1 MAVET
6 IYTIAGGAWFQDTLN
21 GVAAFFDS
29 RAGDALLAMATAVSV
44 VVGVL
49 TYIRT
54 RNILE
59 LVKWAGFY
67 VLVASVLIGVKHK
80 VQIIDLSEPAAI
92 YQVDNV
98 PAGLAVPASLI
109 TRIGAGMAQTYDMI
123 FARPDALT
131 YSKTGML
138 FGAQLAASATD
149 FRFSDS
155 EIQRMFSDYVHN
167 CVVGDMMLNHKYSI
181 GDLMNATNPYE
192 LIFRQPSPLRGLY
205 DKNRNF
211 LTCEQ
216 ASQKLNTDSGEISG
230 NNPDITEFWQQAL
243 NRLHGFTNQVFGPTN
258 GASTALFTE
267 MLGDSYRYF
276 HHTSM
281 SSTEIIRKNVVMNGL
296 RSGLESFA
304 AENGD
309 TAGLVNTATQTSMAK
324 MRLSQATSASIAAN
338 TLPVMHSVLLGMTLA
353 LFPVLIVL
361 AVVSSLSWAILKGYV
376 YTIAYLQMWPILFSI
391 LNHAMNFYLQG
402 KLNGTPVTLAT
413 FDQVQNTYSDIG
425 TTAGWLALSIP
436 FIAWGMVKGLGQVVS
451 QAGNYLGQTMQ
462 SASTQS
468 SSQAVDGNW
477 SFNNMQTD
485 NVTGFKWD
493 TNYSHRDGH
502 MTTQMGS
509 GATKTLTASG
519 QAVYNASEAIS
530 KLPVDIML
538 GKSSASSWQQQQ
550 RDALSESQSLNHSL
564 AQTSSLASSQLSQ
577 WAKQRGNSDTITAGT
592 DTSEGN
598 NITKALST
606 LQNIASRY
614 SHDNNVSLSEAVR
627 EAATKSQDMSF
638 VAGGGV
644 QASLDS
650 DRQILGKIAGMVT
663 GWKASGELHAKTDYT
678 GKNGSSHG
686 TSSDLTR
693 QGSHSKGFSAQ
704 ELKDFRDAMDV
715 VSSTRV
721 TDNSSHTD
729 NASGSLVNQLA
740 STFSTLNSQ
749 ASQYND
755 AVTRS
760 HEYAQLAS
768 YAENNQASIQQNYA
782 QEFVG
787 YVREQRQ
794 GDADMLLSD
803 TANAEVRAE
812 REKLVQAFVDERM
825 KPQLLQQFEQNRAQ
839 TRVNMGD
846 VTVPEGM
853 KSDLGSEFARQQVA
867 MEVRAIRHGVK
878 GESVVSGHVAEQ
890 RQSVE
895 TDIRQAQENVKSAEK
910 TTASELEHLKK
921 EYEQGN
927 KNFEEAKVAENTR
940 QDKRF
945 GDNALG
951 KSQLDNIMD
960 EFRNR
965 NEN

>member
-6 IYTIAGGAWFQDTLN
+6 IYTVAGGAWFQDTLN

-29 RAGDALLAMATAVSV
+29 RAGDALLAMATAMSI
-44 VVGVL
+44 VVGVV

-216 ASQKLNTDSGEISG
+216 ASQKLNIDSGEISG
-230 NNPDITEFWQQAL
+230 NNPDITVFWQQAL
-243 NRLHGFTNQVFGPTN
+243 NRLHGFTNQIFGPTN

-276 HHTSM
+276 HGTSM

-361 AVVSSLSWAILKGYV
+361 AVVSSLSWVILKGYV

-402 KLNGTPVTLAT
+402 KLSGTPVTLAT

-519 QAVYNASEAIS
+519 QQVFDSTQAIS
-530 KLPVDIML
+530 KLPVHINGAGSL
-538 GKSSASSWQQQQ
+538 SSSLTHSARESEQQAQSHLSGYQSGRASSW
-550 RDALSESQSLNHSL
+550 
-564 AQTSSLASSQLSQ
+564 SQLQQFAS
-577 WAKQRGNSDTITAGT
+577 QRGNSDSLVQGSEHSMVSNAHTGMNKMLSAT
-592 DTSEGN
+592 DGLS
-598 NITKALST
+598 KAL
-606 LQNIASRY
+606 NISQ
-614 SHDNNVSLSEAVR
+614 SEAYNHLMD
-627 EAATKSQDMSF
+627 KSSRGTLST
-638 VAGGGV
+638 GGK
-644 QASLDS
+644 ASLG
-650 DRQILGKIAGMVT
+650 GKLFGVGLEGHAGVEF
-663 GWKASGELHAKTDYT
+663 SGSTS
-678 GKNGSSHG
+678 SSHG
-686 TSSDLTR
+686 TSESNTKYMDSRNDKT
-693 QGSHSKGFSAQ
+693 AQ
-704 ELKDFRDAMDV
+704 YVRDFKEGLDMV
-715 VSSTRV
+715 TSSRI
-721 TDNSSHTD
+721 
-729 NASGSLVNQLA
+729 NASGSHTDAASANKVEQLA
-740 STFSTLNSQ
+740 ATLQDTQNSYR
-749 ASQYND
+749 QYSD
-755 AVTRS
+755 SMTRS
-760 HEYAQLAS
+760 HEYSEMAAYVQSNSAQINSNFDQQFANYVLRKSENADAILTDTASPEVAAERQRLA
-768 YAENNQASIQQNYA
+768 N
-782 QEFVG
+782 EFVQTHMLPQIEAEYHG
-787 YVREQRQ
+787 HRSTLGQGMASVAGVPDAASVERHYNDAKNIVLDHEKKAGIRSDIPSTVEQRYVETRQ
-794 GDADMLLSD
+794 QLNDDNQEVEQQKNSI
-803 TANAEVRAE
+803 EKVRAE
-812 REKLVQAFVDERM
+812 LE
-825 KPQLLQQFEQNRAQ
+825 N
-839 TRVNMGD
+839 TH
-846 VTVPEGM
+846 
-853 KSDLGSEFARQQVA
+853 SD
-867 MEVRAIRHGVK
+867 
-878 GESVVSGHVAEQ
+878 VAETHNKGMENEKVRQ
-890 RQSVE
+890 RSLAGIDNDE
-895 TDIRQAQENVKSAEK
+895 MIKM
-910 TTASELEHLKK
+910 
-921 EYEQGN
+921 G
-927 KNFEEAKVAENTR
+927 EEAQRRGVTYY
-940 QDKRF
+940 
-945 GDNALG
+945 G
-951 KSQLDNIMD
+951 KK
-960 EFRNR
+960 
-965 NEN
+965 